1 MRRGV
6 PGGGAGG
13 VNKTL
18 CVQRYTHGMI
28 CVVPGS
34 NTRGPLS
41 RPSSPPSPE
50 QTEAVDSTN
59 GPLSALS
66 EHLVPPTAAS
76 APGLY

>member
-18 CVQRYTHGMI
+18 CEQDPMVS

-66 EHLVPPTAAS
+66 EL
-76 APGLY
+76 